1 MYHEKSMRIERFIP
15 RRGNEVKGL
24 ILGVLAEHGFSFD
37 QSKDSDLDDIARY
50 YLDDGGMFFTG
61 IVGDK
66 VVGTAAVRRIDA
78 GKCEIRRVYVKQE
91 FRGRGYG
98 RELFH
103 EALEF
108 AGSHYP
114 VVILKTDRS
123 LVRAIS
129 LYLKSGFSVVRE
141 EGDTLFLRMDT

>member
-1 MYHEKSMRIERFIP
+1 M
-15 RRGNEVKGL
+15 KGL